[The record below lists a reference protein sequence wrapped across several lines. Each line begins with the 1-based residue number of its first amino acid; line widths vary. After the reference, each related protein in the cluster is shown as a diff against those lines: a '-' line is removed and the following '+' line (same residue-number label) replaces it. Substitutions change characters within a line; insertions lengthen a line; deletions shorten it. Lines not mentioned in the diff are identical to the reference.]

1 LCSFPNKMYQTP
13 LIKWTHKRNWRS
25 LQSCTSVPW
34 GPPILPPFNN
44 QVPGTWYQAHDTRI
58 KKVHEE
64 ESKAAGTWYLARYQV
79 GVPVTWYQVM
89 EGSPRNRY
97 KVNYCLAEIL
107 RFFWLYKILQC
118 SCCDHLEHPA
128 SCRLNL
134 DHDENSGNLYENWER
149 RFPVRNIYQSQQRQ
163 YNRKKKVAMA
173 LILTAKTAIADSTIF
188 LHNL

>member
-1 LCSFPNKMYQTP
+1 MFKYEQCCSLYAQEGLC
-13 LIKWTHKRNWRS
+13 LIQIYNITNIRLKPCDYPVLLWLSVQNWKFVW
-25 LQSCTSVPW
+25 LSV
-34 GPPILPPFNN
+34 F
-44 QVPGTWYQAHDTRI
+44 R
-58 KKVHEE
+58 
-64 ESKAAGTWYLARYQV
+64 
-79 GVPVTWYQVM
+79 WYQVM

-149 RFPVRNIYQSQQRQ
+149 RSPVRNIYQSQQRQ
-163 YNRKKKVAMA
+163 YNRKRIVAMA
-173 LILTAKTAIADSTIF
+173 LIVTAKTAIADGTIF

>member
-1 LCSFPNKMYQTP
+1 MNTQTK
-13 LIKWTHKRNWRS
+13 LA
-25 LQSCTSVPW
+25 QSAVLYECTMRTSN
-34 GPPILPPFNN
+34 LPPFNN
-44 QVPGTWYQAHDTRI
+44 QVPCTRHI
-58 KKVHEE
+58 PGLKRYMRKKVRLLVPCQV
-64 ESKAAGTWYLARYQV
+64 SGRSTCYL
-79 GVPVTWYQVM
+79 VPGTWYQVM

-97 KVNYCLAEIL
+97 NVNYYLAEIL

-149 RFPVRNIYQSQQRQ
+149 RSPVRNIYQSQQRQ
-163 YNRKKKVAMA
+163 YNRKRIVAMA
-173 LILTAKTAIADSTIF
+173 LIVTAKTAIADGTIF